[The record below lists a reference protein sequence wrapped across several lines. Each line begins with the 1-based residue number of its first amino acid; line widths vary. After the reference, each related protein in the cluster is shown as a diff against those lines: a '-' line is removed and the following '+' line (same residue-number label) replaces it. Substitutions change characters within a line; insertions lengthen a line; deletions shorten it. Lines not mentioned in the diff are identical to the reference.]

1 MRISL
6 SRVLPVQYIKD
17 PLFQEVM
24 YGVLVVFMVALDLEL
39 TLTQRSKVNNWM
51 FVIGILM

>member
-1 MRISL
+1 M
-6 SRVLPVQYIKD
+6 QYIKD